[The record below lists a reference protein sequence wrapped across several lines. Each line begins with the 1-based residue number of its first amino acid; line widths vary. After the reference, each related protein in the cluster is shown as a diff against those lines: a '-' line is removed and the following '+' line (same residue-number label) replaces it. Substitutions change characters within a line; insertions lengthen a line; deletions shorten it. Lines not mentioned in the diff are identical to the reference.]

1 MVLVIVVFDGQG
13 WSAPVR
19 DATASCV
26 AYPVVGFDRLCFFFA
41 LLHLKLVKAEPPPPH
56 TAQLLQKGV
65 RDGDG
70 CAAPVGACFNTP

>member
-41 LLHLKLVKAEPPPPH
+41 LLHLTQPINWRVINVLHLIDSDYGEY
-56 TAQLLQKGV
+56 
-65 RDGDG
+65 R
-70 CAAPVGACFNTP
+70 PV